1 MSNETKHSTM
11 NENSNNLLAFIGGFI
26 GAMTHYITS
35 IRVLLNVRIEELF
48 DFTIHSLIGGA
59 IMVAVKVLG
68 DWILLK
74 ISTPKK
80 EETKENEKTDE

>member
-1 MSNETKHSTM
+1 MQSQQNNWSG
-11 NENSNNLLAFIGGFI
+11 NNLLAFVGGFV

-35 IRVLLNVRIEELF
+35 IQTLLNLKVNELL

-68 DWILLK
+68 DWILYK
-74 ISTPKK
+74 IKTPKHK
-80 EETKENEKTDE
+80 QDKQDE